1 MIYYDL
7 SYITSYDDLTDRVI
21 TDLKEI
27 VIPSFECTYAMGY
40 LDTVEKGK
48 SSVNF
53 HKKRKPPF
61 NK

>member
-48 SSVNF
+48 KQRKFSQ
-53 HKKRKPPF
+53 KKKAPV
-61 NK
+61 